1 MENLPQW
8 LQDALDLL
16 NNDVVKDY
24 VRPILLAILVFFVG
38 NAIINR
44 IVKLIRRLI
53 RDRGLDESLRGF
65 LGDMVNFALKAA
77 LIIAVLG
84 IVGIETTSLVAVLG
98 AAGLAVGL
106 ALQGSLSNFAGGVMI
121 LIFKPFKV
129 GDLIEGQG
137 HLGHVQKISIF
148 VTTLKTPDS
157 KTVIVPNGP
166 LSNGNITN
174 YTTIGKL
181 RVDLVVG
188 IGYGEDIKKAREV
201 IMAAMEADPK
211 VLEDPA
217 PSVSVLE
224 LGDSSVNLAVRPY
237 ATPADYWDVYFGITE
252 KAKLALDEA
261 GIEIPFPQRV
271 VHQAK

>member
-1 MENLPQW
+1 MEKW
-8 LQDALDLL
+8 EELL
-16 NNDVVKDY
+16 EGPYGDFIKPAIAY
-24 VRPILLAILVFFVG
+24 VPKILLALLLLVIG

-44 IVKLIRRLI
+44 VVKLIRKI
-53 RDRGLDESLRGF
+53 INDRGLDESLKGF

-129 GDLIEGQG
+129 GDLIQAQG
-137 HLGHVQKISIF
+137 HVGHVQEISIF
-148 VTTLKTPDS
+148 VTKLMTPDN
-157 KTVIVPNGP
+157 KLVIIPNGP
-166 LSNGNITN
+166 LSNGDITN
-174 YTTIGKL
+174 FSSLGKL
-181 RVDLVVG
+181 RVDLVIG
-188 IGYGEDIKKAREV
+188 IGYNEDIKKAREV
-201 IMAAMEADPK
+201 IMAAMKSDPK

-224 LGDSSVNLAVRPY
+224 LADSSVNLAVRPY
-237 ATPADYWDVYFGITE
+237 ATPADYWDVYFGTYE
-252 KAKLALDEA
+252 NAKIALDEA

-271 VHQAK
+271 VHELD